1 MSVVVVFLI
10 EAVVCS
16 RRTSGKLLFDT
27 CFESQG
33 RDQGNTQQT
42 REEQVCVNLKFLK
55 CTLFMSVEHLSRN
68 VHAPASIFLIENG
81 RSLVRANPIIII
93 ISFLL
98 VFLLKNL
105 DVNSLRIVNRW
116 VYFLE
121 NLILC

>member
-1 MSVVVVFLI
+1 
-10 EAVVCS
+10 
-16 RRTSGKLLFDT
+16 
-27 CFESQG
+27 
-33 RDQGNTQQT
+33 
-42 REEQVCVNLKFLK
+42 
-55 CTLFMSVEHLSRN
+55 MSVEHLSRN